1 MTGLPLDT
9 LDPNIDPQEFF
20 SNYVAKRKP
29 AILRGLPN
37 DPTFR
42 AKKWTDIKY
51 LKEKAGHVQL
61 MVEPMDQKSK
71 QFGTG
76 VQRVSMGFRDF
87 LDSLQSKNGPY
98 HYLTTQYSDDD
109 DVPQTF
115 PPPTNALKDDFPL
128 VPMLMGNLVLQ
139 QVNLWVGK
147 SKEGSSSGL
156 HHDFHDNL
164 YCLLQGRK
172 RFVLYPPSQ
181 SHHLH
186 PHGKIKKV
194 HPNGLIS
201 YEHNP
206 VRSDG
211 LNSYDAAKYK
221 MQALKRRM
229 SELKSGSK
237 TRTMEAKLIKKAYEE
252 ARNAF
257 RELQG
262 DSADADLAGNDA
274 DDADAIL
281 ARLEAQEK
289 KGKMNENEEEEW
301 GGIGGNDED
310 ESNDQEEE
318 DPSSFSGIPTSV
330 LHSYLNLPTTTA
342 PPSSNPSTSSFLS
355 SLKSAGPPFVVN
367 LKAGEMLYLPA
378 SWWHEVTSSSSSP
391 SDIHMAFNYWFHP
404 PNATDRFMLPYKDS
418 SVWKYLRDE
427 QRAAYGVKRGLKRK
441 TGEEDAPA
449 TSTKPI
455 NKKKRL
461 KL

>member
-1 MTGLPLDT
+1 MTSLQVDKVDPSIHPL
-9 LDPNIDPQEFF
+9 EFF
-20 SNYVAKRKP
+20 SNYVSKRKP

-37 DPTFR
+37 DPEFKAR
-42 AKKWTDIKY
+42 KWTDMAY
-51 LKEKAGHVQL
+51 LKERAGHVKL

-76 VQRVSMGFRDF
+76 VQRIPMAFGDF
-87 LDSLQSKNGPY
+87 LTSLQNKKGPY

-109 DVPQTF
+109 DVPETF

-128 VPMLMGNLVLQ
+128 VPTLMGNLVLQ

-181 SHHLH
+181 SRHLH

-211 LNSYDAAKYK
+211 LNSYDAAKLK
-221 MQALKRRM
+221 ASALKKRL
-229 SELKSGSK
+229 SELKSNSK
-237 TRTMEAKLIKKAYEE
+237 SRPVDIKMAKKAYEE
-252 ARNAF
+252 ARKAF
-257 RELQG
+257 RALQG
-262 DSADADLAGNDA
+262 DSPGPDQA

-281 ARLEAQEK
+281 ARLDALEK
-289 KGKMNENEEEEW
+289 KGAFGEEEEW
-301 GGIGGNDED
+301 GGIGDSDASEPD
-310 ESNDQEEE
+310 DQTDE
-318 DPSSFSGIPTSV
+318 DPSSFSGVPTSV
-330 LHSYLNLPTTTA
+330 LHSHLNLPTTTS
-342 PPSSNPSTSSFLS
+342 PPSASDPSTPSFIS
-355 SLKSAGPPFVVN
+355 SLKSAGPPFIVN
-367 LKAGEMLYLPA
+367 LSAGEMLYLPA
-378 SWWHEVTSSSSSP
+378 SWWHEVTSTSQSAP
-391 SDIHMAFNYWFHP
+391 DVHMAFNYWFHP
-404 PNATDRFMLPYKDS
+404 PNALDTFALPYKDS
-418 SVWKYLRDE
+418 VVWKHLRDE
-427 QRAAYGVKRGLKRK
+427 QRVAYSSKRGVKRK
-441 TGEEDAPA
+441 TEEKDVPI
-449 TSTKPI
+449 TLNKPI